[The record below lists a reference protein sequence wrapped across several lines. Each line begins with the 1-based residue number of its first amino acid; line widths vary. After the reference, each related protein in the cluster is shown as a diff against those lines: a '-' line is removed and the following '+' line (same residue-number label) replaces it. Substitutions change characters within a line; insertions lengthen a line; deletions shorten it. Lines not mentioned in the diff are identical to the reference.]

1 MALASVVRNGAEG
14 GMVKSRGR
22 ADEGSGTFALEQGL
36 GFRQRV
42 RRADMHPA
50 PVEPHAVELA
60 LGERAVPQQVQREA
74 TLRRVLEQSL
84 VAQRHA
90 GKGERHNLVLAAPRQ
105 PPSASMAK
113 SPLAA

>member
-1 MALASVVRNGAEG
+1 MVVSGRTSGSGGSPPGDGRSPARMAFANVVRNGAEG

-36 GFRQRV
+36 GFRPRV

-50 PVEPHAVELA
+50 PVEPHPVELA

-74 TLRRVLEQSL
+74 TLERVLEQSL
-84 VAQRHA
+84 VAQRHP
-90 GKGERHNLVLAAPRQ
+90 GK
-105 PPSASMAK
+105 
-113 SPLAA
+113 